1 LMLPLSNWG
10 AHNRLARTN
19 NDILDFILQNTI
31 CYKYALCFLRCGEV
45 TRAMTRLP
53 HILLVEDDR
62 SICSLLSRFLTE
74 GNCRVLAVHNG
85 REMDK
90 ALEHAKIDLIVLDI
104 MLPGEDGLSICKR
117 LRQSGNIPIIMLT
130 AKSEQIDK
138 VVGLE
143 LGADDY
149 LSKPFNP
156 HELLARIRAVLRRGA
171 FAKNAPE
178 FKSDL
183 PLFFSGW
190 SLTIQQR
197 KLSNPT
203 GAQVILTTS
212 EFDLLSAFCAHQ
224 GQVLSRDKLLD
235 LTHGRVSGP
244 FERSIDVLVS
254 RLRQKIELNPAEP
267 ELIKTVRASG
277 YVFTAAITQ

>member
-1 LMLPLSNWG
+1 M
-10 AHNRLARTN
+10 NR
-19 NDILDFILQNTI
+19 Q
-31 CYKYALCFLRCGEV
+31 
-45 TRAMTRLP
+45 P

-62 SICSLLSRFLTE
+62 SICSLLSRFLKD
-74 GNCRVLAVHNG
+74 GNCRVLAVHDG

-90 ALEHAKIDLIVLDI
+90 ALEHSKIDLIVLDV
-104 MLPGEDGLSICKR
+104 MLPGEGGFSICKR

-149 LSKPFNP
+149 VAKPFNP
-156 HELLARIRAVLRRGA
+156 HELLARIRAVLRRG
-171 FAKNAPE
+171 KPTE
-178 FKSDL
+178 SQPDYKSDL
-183 PLFFSGW
+183 PMFFSGW
-190 SLTIQQR
+190 SLTIQHR
-197 KLSNPT
+197 KLVNPT
-203 GAQVILTTS
+203 GAQVILTTA

-244 FERSIDVLVS
+244 FERSIDILVS
-254 RLRQKIELNPAEP
+254 RLRQKIERSPAEP
-267 ELIKTVRASG
+267 ELIKTVRSSG